1 MEWTAATALPIEGR
15 GWDVAELGT
24 PYDRFPCVAEGSVP
38 ENVWKLSLDSAGLVV
53 RFSTDSP
60 EIHARWTLRKAS
72 LAMSH
77 MPATG
82 VSGLDLYVHANGA
95 WRWLAVGRPEA
106 LENEIVLCSKLSPGT
121 HDFML
126 YLPLYN
132 GVESLDVGVPV
143 GSGSIT
149 PSSPRDASATPI
161 VFYGTSITQGGCA
174 SRPGMSYPAIL
185 GRRLERPMINLGF
198 SGSARME
205 PAVAETL
212 ASICPS
218 PAAFVVD
225 ALPNMNGALVT
236 ERAAGFV
243 HTIRAAH
250 PTTPILLVEDRM
262 YASVHTGLMH
272 HQAEANRT
280 NREALRQV
288 YEALVAEG
296 VKGLYYLEAGG
307 QLGDDGE
314 DTVDGSHPTDLGFVR
329 QADAFEVVLRPLLGT
344 AAAAL

>member
-1 MEWTAATALPIEGR
+1 
-15 GWDVAELGT
+15 
-24 PYDRFPCVAEGSVP
+24 
-38 ENVWKLSLDSAGLVV
+38 V
-53 RFSTDSP
+53 RFSSDSP
-60 EIHARWTLRKAS
+60 EIRARWTLRKAS
-72 LAMSH
+72 LAMNH

-82 VSGLDLYVHANGA
+82 VSGLDLYVHAGGA

-132 GVESLDVGVPV
+132 GVESVELGVPV
-143 GSGSIT
+143 DSGSIVPT
-149 PSSPRDASATPI
+149 SPRDAAATPI

-174 SRPGMSYPAIL
+174 SRPGMAYPAIL
-185 GRRLERPMINLGF
+185 GRRLERPVINLGF

-212 ASICPS
+212 ASIRSS
-218 PAAFVVD
+218 PAVFVVD
-225 ALPNMNGALVT
+225 ALPNMNGALVA
-236 ERAAGFV
+236 ERAAGLV
-243 HTIRAAH
+243 YTIRAAH
-250 PTTPILLVEDRM
+250 PTTPILLVEDRI
-262 YASVHTGLMH
+262 YASVHTGLLH
-272 HQAEANRT
+272 DQAEANRT

-296 VKGLYYLEAGG
+296 VGELHYMEAGG

-314 DTVDGSHPTDLGFVR
+314 DTVDGSHPTDLGFMR
-329 QADAFEVVLRPLLGT
+329 QADAFEVALRPLLGAAT
-344 AAAAL
+344 ASL